1 MHHIKFKCTFM
12 SVIEEE
18 QILKCDATIF
28 ITVRSQIMLKAS
40 DASQSRGSLL
50 SNATP
55 TLFVY
60 DKLHSTF

>member
-18 QILKCDATIF
+18 QIDAAIF
-28 ITVRSQIMLKAS
+28 IIVRSQIMLKP
-40 DASQSRGSLL
+40 DDVSQSRGSLL

-55 TLFVY
+55 TLFVHE
-60 DKLHSTF
+60 KLH